1 MLTNNIN
8 FKNFSF
14 NKSNKKILYLFKDLI
29 KENNEVLNSLKKT
42 YKDSYAK
49 KTVYR
54 LKKFTEII
62 LIGMGGSVLGSRSIY
77 SFLKSRIKK
86 KFYFIDNFDEVKTIS
101 KKNKKKQLNLIVSK
115 SGNTLETISI
125 SNILINNTRK
135 NIFITENK
143 KSYLMDLAKKLKS
156 EIIHHNNYIGGRYS
170 VLSEV
175 GMLPAE
181 LMGFKPNKFRRLNFL
196 VKNKRF
202 VNALIRNVSNT
213 LYLIKRKKFNSI
225 ILNYD
230 NCSSDLFFW
239 YQQLIAESLG
249 KKNKGVLPIISHMP
263 EDNHSMM
270 QLYLD
275 GVKNNFYTFFFVKE
289 QSEKKINNSQLL
301 NQHFYLKNKSLNDIK
316 FSQFN
321 ATEKV
326 FKKKNIPFRSFVI
339 KKRNEETLGELFA
352 FFMLETILLG
362 RALNVNPYDQPAVE
376 LIKTETK
383 NFLFNS

>member
-42 YKDSYAK
+42 YKDSYTK

-213 LYLIKRKKFNSI
+213 LYLIKRKNL
-225 ILNYD
+225 IL
-230 NCSSDLFFW
+230 
-239 YQQLIAESLG
+239 
-249 KKNKGVLPIISHMP
+249 
-263 EDNHSMM
+263 
-270 QLYLD
+270 
-275 GVKNNFYTFFFVKE
+275 
-289 QSEKKINNSQLL
+289 
-301 NQHFYLKNKSLNDIK
+301 
-316 FSQFN
+316 
-321 ATEKV
+321 
-326 FKKKNIPFRSFVI
+326 
-339 KKRNEETLGELFA
+339 
-352 FFMLETILLG
+352 
-362 RALNVNPYDQPAVE
+362 
-376 LIKTETK
+376 
-383 NFLFNS
+383 